1 MSVEHKSV
9 SKDDTTMVVG
19 IAVICVIV
27 TIVAILI
34 V

>member
-1 MSVEHKSV
+1 MSGQDKSV

-19 IAVICVIV
+19 ITVICVIV